1 MLAMMVVAAISG
13 LVTVPLLSMF
23 VYVNPLRILAAL
35 ALLAGASVAL
45 DWLTRV
51 RVERRAEGMEFAA

>member
-1 MLAMMVVAAISG
+1 VI
-13 LVTVPLLSMF
+13 VPLLSIF
-23 VYVNPLRILAAL
+23 VYVSPLRIAAAI